1 VDGDLG
7 HVLDEHGGS
16 SDLAGLVD
24 DLVEGQAV
32 PAKMAQFAGA
42 PPDLGLE
49 LHDRPDIGPMTPLQQ
64 PEGLGARSWST
75 TVWDS
80 ARPCS
85 SKETA
90 LTRSRGWRTTSSGRP
105 ASGPLGRPSR
115 GVTSRHVGDGTRSCC
130 YPRALHNA
138 LGERMVTATR
148 LLNTRVSQITV
159 SVRSARP
166 SSRYCLRREDL

>member
-1 VDGDLG
+1 LGADDLGGVVTDREVVAVDGDLG

-64 PEGLGARSWST
+64 PEGLWGEELVDDR
-75 TVWDS
+75 
-80 ARPCS
+80 
-85 SKETA
+85 
-90 LTRSRGWRTTSSGRP
+90 LGQRP
-105 ASGPLGRPSR
+105 ALLVQRDRPHPVPR
-115 GVTSRHVGDGTRSCC
+115 VEDNVVG
-130 YPRALHNA
+130 
-138 LGERMVTATR
+138 
-148 LLNTRVSQITV
+148 
-159 SVRSARP
+159 
-166 SSRYCLRREDL
+166 